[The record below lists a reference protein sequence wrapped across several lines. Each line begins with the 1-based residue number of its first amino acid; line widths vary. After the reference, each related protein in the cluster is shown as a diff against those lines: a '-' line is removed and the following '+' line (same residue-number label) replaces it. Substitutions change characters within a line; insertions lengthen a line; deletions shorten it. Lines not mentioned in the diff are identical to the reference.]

1 MKKEQKSIDALLKNL
16 ENQKEAVK
24 ISEDGKTTQY
34 WCGTGANAADELAGH
49 PPKS

>member
-16 ENQKEAVK
+16 ETQKDAVK

-34 WCGTGANAADELAGH
+34 WCGTGSNSSDDIGSY
-49 PPKS
+49 P